1 MKFKN
6 GKKKVDKKIQYIT
19 QTKIYMIFNNMKQE
33 DLLVIVSIIVKLV
46 QRKLIQIKPVRQ
58 ILVAELDQKQE
69 IVKIKKIL
77 TKLNMLFME
86 VEN

>member
-19 QTKIYMIFNNMKQE
+19 QTKIQMIFNNMKQE
-33 DLLVIVSIIVKLV
+33 DLLVIKFIMIKLV
-46 QRKLIQIKPVRQ
+46 QMKLIQIKPVRK
-58 ILVAELDQKQE
+58 ILVIDLDQKQE

-77 TKLNMLFME
+77 TKLHMLFMK